1 MQHRLLVR
9 CRKYLPFDQMQLGDL
24 GEPTVLVL
32 ANDPK
37 ELPRRSDRSH
47 DPELCE
53 TEPGS
58 R

>member
-32 ANDPK
+32 APK
-37 ELPRRSDRSH
+37 ERCHTVPTDLGH